1 MNRRWITVEMK
12 PENVEAFTQ
21 PRLQHVVAGSDP
33 GGITKSAGWTGG
45 GGFRHVIVGPSMY
58 EVTDFGVLLADWA
71 TNGRFARAV
80 AGQLGFQFQ
89 TKKHAPFCGVRGRM
103 RLAVFDGTIGVEEVR
118 QVVAELDDKER
129 VTIVAKAVLP
139 GAEEE
144 LAATS
149 RGSRIRKAPRDLI
162 TTPRRTRR

>member
-1 MNRRWITVEMK
+1 
-12 PENVEAFTQ
+12 
-21 PRLQHVVAGSDP
+21 VVAGSDP